1 MHDNMVLIRKLKN
14 VKWKQWHKVTYTAP
28 EGKKTNK
35 KMDMVST
42 YGSSSC
48 LIATYMKQLKDMSR
62 HQFMKIWQLRNFNSA
77 KENLQPGQ
85 LLCVHDFSQ
94 NLLLFYQ
101 DEVGSK
107 HWDHEQISIHPSSL
121 LMKCITCEGTIHEEL
136 IHITPDKTHD
146 HKAVKQ
152 FIEESL
158 RHLQRKG
165 IEIKEII
172 EFTDHTSSQY
182 KSRYSFF
189 NVSNM
194 EIPTTRYYFGVKHGK
209 GPSDCAGA
217 NYKKFVKQTIL
228 KGINFDNTAELG
240 EYSVMKYIQQ
250 SITHGHKK
258 LKQAVYEHSIKATFY
273 HPQILE
279 RNETIPKLR
288 QLHGC
293 RDWMHAVRNTG
304 VPGVVE
310 WQDFDCCCVGCLTH
324 TGDCSNKHVVDSWQR
339 HSLTTHTK
347 KELRELDFSHWMPS
361 FVKIKGCDVDGKN
374 ASTDDELLS
383 SDESVLELLDSEDP
397 DESSDDD
404 AKSLSPEEIVVSSD
418 EAEVEE
424 KMQNTAQPVDS
435 DVSISSDA
443 MEFLQ
448 ETSSESD
455 EEDNQPL
462 NYEEKLKKYHSYK
475 HYTCLKG
482 HIMRKRLPS
491 PVTSIKEIFMDA
503 DTVDEVAKSFYPS
516 DGPVGYLPIV
526 MGSDGN
532 CLPRALSHL
541 FFGNEDHHFEVRCRI
556 IEAGVLNENDF
567 ISHQILT
574 WGVTN

>member
-1 MHDNMVLIRKLKN
+1 M
-14 VKWKQWHKVTYTAP
+14 Q
-28 EGKKTNK
+28 
-35 KMDMVST
+35 
-42 YGSSSC
+42 
-48 LIATYMKQLKDMSR
+48 
-62 HQFMKIWQLRNFNSA
+62 
-77 KENLQPGQ
+77 
-85 LLCVHDFSQ
+85 
-94 NLLLFYQ
+94 
-101 DEVGSK
+101 
-107 HWDHEQISIHPSSL
+107 
-121 LMKCITCEGTIHEEL
+121 
-136 IHITPDKTHD
+136 
-146 HKAVKQ
+146 
-152 FIEESL
+152 
-158 RHLQRKG
+158 
-165 IEIKEII
+165 
-172 EFTDHTSSQY
+172 
-182 KSRYSFF
+182 
-189 NVSNM
+189 
-194 EIPTTRYYFGVKHGK
+194 
-209 GPSDCAGA
+209 
-217 NYKKFVKQTIL
+217 
-228 KGINFDNTAELG
+228 
-240 EYSVMKYIQQ
+240 YIQQ

-293 RDWMHAVRNTG
+293 RDWMHAVHNTG

-310 WQDFDCCCVGCLTH
+310 WRDFDCCCVGCLTH
-324 TGDCSNKHVVDSWQR
+324 TSDCSNKHVADSWQR
-339 HSLTTHTK
+339 HSLTTHTI

-361 FVKIKGCDVDGKN
+361 FVKIKGRDVDGKN

-383 SDESVLELLDSEDP
+383 SDESVFELLDSKDP

-424 KMQNTAQPVDS
+424 KMLNTTQPVDS

-491 PVTSIKEIFMDA
+491 PVTSIKEIFRDA

-574 WGVTN
+574 WGVTNGSRNRPWQYATYSPKLQPTHRRLDCDEILDVYQQELMALTINFEFMGI